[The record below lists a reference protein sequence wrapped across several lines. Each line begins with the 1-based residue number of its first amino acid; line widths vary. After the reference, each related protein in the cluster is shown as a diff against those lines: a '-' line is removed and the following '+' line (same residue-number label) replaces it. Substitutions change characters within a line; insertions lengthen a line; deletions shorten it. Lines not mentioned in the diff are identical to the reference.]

1 MTMPTSPGPKAG
13 VRLDAEQR
21 VPRARGGGPDADQP
35 ATGAAA
41 DTTATGRS
49 AANERRSATY
59 EHGATYGKGPA
70 SDDAVT
76 AALAAAIRDGDRI
89 PDLLDVLSNGRLWVP
104 LPDDGRPV
112 TDGSSL
118 TLPTVTYL
126 GSEFVPAFTS
136 ADGLV
141 SFMADP
147 GPDVPPPVVPH
158 VVVPAAELA
167 RSLPPDLGIALNP
180 GAEASVPVY
189 PAGVAYLAAV
199 QGQADGV
206 PIRVGLPPQQPTRL
220 ITEASAQ
227 LRSVPAVRA
236 ARSAWLSVSGRGE
249 GLIFSIDLDNPSDQA
264 AQDAAAQAVERA
276 AALATEDAS
285 FPIDVTFPGEAEPNP
300 VAETVAAS
308 AAPFYWRA

>member
-1 MTMPTSPGPKAG
+1 MTMPTSGPRAG
-13 VRLDAEQR
+13 LRLDAEQR
-21 VPRARGGGPDADQP
+21 VPRARGGGPDADNP
-35 ATGAAA
+35 ATGNPATGTAF
-41 DTTATGRS
+41 DTTSAGRTS
-49 AANERRSATY
+49 PRTTSPGST
-59 EHGATYGKGPA
+59 PA
-70 SDDAVT
+70 GSDDAVA
-76 AALAAAIRDGDRI
+76 AALEAAIGDSERI
-89 PDLLDVLSNGRLWVP
+89 HDLLDVLSNGRLWVP

-136 ADGLV
+136 AAGLIAY
-141 SFMADP
+141 MTDP
-147 GPDVPPPVVPH
+147 EPGVPAPVVPH

-199 QGQADGV
+199 QGQAEGV
-206 PIRVGLPPQQPTRL
+206 PIRVGLPPRQPTRL
-220 ITEASAQ
+220 ISEASTQ
-227 LRSVPAVRA
+227 LRAVPAVRA
-236 ARSAWLSVSGRGE
+236 ARTAWLSVSGRGE
-249 GLIFSIDLDNPSDQA
+249 GLIFSIDLDNPADLA

-300 VAETVAAS
+300 VAESVAAS
-308 AAPFYWRA
+308 AAPFYSRT